1 MYWSGDQK
9 CLLVSKIR
17 FVANCFQKFQAIPNF
32 LSNEVSLGHY
42 VIAVMDY
49 LGIIPNFELALST
62 K

>member
-17 FVANCFQKFQAIPNF
+17 FVTNCFQKFQAIPNF

-49 LGIIPNFELALST
+49 LTLFLISN
-62 K
+62 